1 MDYFSAVPPRSTS
14 PRCRGG
20 VLHRRALKESFC
32 VPSCRSASTTHL
44 GGVHHLADLVEYIRV
59 WFLGRCSPIFLLRT
73 SPAEGFLRALHL
85 RAFCSTSSF
94 FFFGFFLGAL
104 AGLFFPWNSTT
115 AGIFGLLTAR
125 PRRSGSSH
133 CPGGVLHRA
142 ALEEF
147 FSAQPLRSASTTHL
161 GGVHHLAELVEYI
174 RICFFG
180 RCSPLF
186 VFFVPLQCGAFWE
199 QSTVGHFWSSPHWCF
214 LEALRPVA
222 F

>member
-1 MDYFSAVPPRSTS
+1 MPP
-14 PRCRGG
+14 
-20 VLHRRALKESFC
+20 
-32 VPSCRSASTTHL
+32 CRSASTTHL

-73 SPAEGFLRALHL
+73 SPPEGFLRALHL

-94 FFFGFFLGAL
+94 FFFFLGAL

-147 FSAQPLRSASTTHL
+147 FSAQPLRSASATHL
-161 GGVHHLAELVEYI
+161 GGVHHLAELADYI
-174 RICFFG
+174 RVWFFWELFTTFCFF
-180 RCSPLF
+180 RTSPVWGFLGAVHSGTLLELSTLVLF
-186 VFFVPLQCGAFWE
+186 G
-199 QSTVGHFWSSPHWCF
+199 SSPACGF
-214 LEALRPVA
+214 LRALHLRA